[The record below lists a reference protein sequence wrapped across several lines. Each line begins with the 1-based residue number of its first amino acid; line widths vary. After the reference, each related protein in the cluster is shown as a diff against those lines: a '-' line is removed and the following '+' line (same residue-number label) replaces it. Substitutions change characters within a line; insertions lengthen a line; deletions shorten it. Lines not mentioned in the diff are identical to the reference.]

1 MNPGGR
7 RIALDEDAAGETLA
21 LDVCDA
27 AGHTLLAAGTAL
39 SAVTVA
45 ALHKRGVT
53 HVHVVAES
61 PGAEELAAQRA
72 AAMQRLD
79 RLFRHT
85 QGNPLMARLQDA
97 VLAFR
102 LEQLR

>member
-1 MNPGGR
+1 MNARGR
-7 RIALDEDAAGETLA
+7 RIALDEAAAGETLA

-27 AGHTLLAAGTAL
+27 GGHTLLAAGTGLA
-39 SAVTVA
+39 AAAVA
-45 ALHKRGVT
+45 ALRRRGVT
-53 HVHVVAES
+53 HVHVVAEP
-61 PGAEELAAQRA
+61 PGAEELAARRA

-79 RLFRHT
+79 HLFRRT
-85 QGNPLMARLQDA
+85 QGNALMARLQDA